1 MASVVKF
8 FEHLKTTLQWLSNVV
23 SGAHFSL
30 DWTKNH
36 HTKWTKRVIISY
48 LPTHYQLWV
57 LSKKENTFKFI
68 NGCILLGKFAWPAR
82 KHEELFAFR
91 LSPRSLPHL
100 DKMAELKL
108 WVCEVFIFQVI
119 VGTAV
124 LFGLKILFNEFLN
137 LFFRE
142 LTVPFSTESEAQIV
156 RNSLSVD
163 PEPKRGGAK
172 KQLTVKDNVLYV

>member
-1 MASVVKF
+1 
-8 FEHLKTTLQWLSNVV
+8 
-23 SGAHFSL
+23 
-30 DWTKNH
+30 
-36 HTKWTKRVIISY
+36 
-48 LPTHYQLWV
+48 
-57 LSKKENTFKFI
+57 
-68 NGCILLGKFAWPAR
+68 
-82 KHEELFAFR
+82 
-91 LSPRSLPHL
+91 
-100 DKMAELKL
+100 MAELKL

-137 LFFRE
+137 IFFRE